1 MNDETKIF
9 LKIFIRKR
17 VIIMNYLEAIILQCI
32 QHLNGER
39 TPNSIFHLL
48 KGKKSIQTI
57 QDGKLFGLSHWFHSF
72 PQLSKSDFQNIFN
85 QLLHQNLIRKQ
96 YQGFSV
102 TESGLIQLNQSHPND
117 LPPKFLNGWK
127 FHTIDRIFWK
137 RLNLL
142 IQVLPYW
149 VKGNSQF
156 LPIQRDPEIQTWVK
170 SFLKNNRQNK
180 EALLEQMLDEMT
192 RMFESMETDINPMLL
207 IVRLSGYKKTGL
219 TEEQAAQHFQMDLFY
234 YITHFQ
240 AILHYLL
247 NTIWVNKDIFP
258 LFQQLTKDLVRM
270 IPLTKTAETSYQL
283 LKEGYSLRE
292 IALKRNLKI
301 QTIEDH
307 IVEIAL
313 MDNSFNID
321 PFVEED
327 LQKQIRQAIEQTKSK
342 KLKEIKEQLKEDA
355 SYFSIR
361 LVLAKLGESE

>member
-1 MNDETKIF
+1 
-9 LKIFIRKR
+9 
-17 VIIMNYLEAIILQCI
+17 MNYLEAILLHCI
-32 QHLNGER
+32 QYINGER

-57 QDGKLFGLSHWFHSF
+57 QDGKLFGLSQWFHTI
-72 PQLSKSDFQNIFN
+72 PQLSKSDFQNILN
-85 QLLHQNLIRKQ
+85 HLLQQNFIRKQ

-102 TESGLIQLNQSHPND
+102 TETGFLQLNQSYPND
-117 LPPKFLNGWK
+117 LPPKYLNGWK

-149 VKGNSQF
+149 VKGDRQF

-170 SFLKNNRQNK
+170 SFLKNYRQNK
-180 EALLEQMLDEMT
+180 EVLLEQMLDEMT
-192 RMFESMETDINPMLL
+192 RMFESVENDINPMIL
-207 IVRLSGYKKTGL
+207 IVRLSGYNKTGL
-219 TEEQAAQHFQMDLFY
+219 TEEQAAQYFQMDLFY
-234 YITHFQ
+234 YIAHFQ

-247 NTIWVNKDIFP
+247 NTIWVNKDIFT

-270 IPLTKTAETSYQL
+270 IPLTKTAETTYQF
-283 LKEGYSLRE
+283 LKEGYSLHE
-292 IALKRNLKI
+292 IALKRSLKI

-321 PFVEED
+321 LYVDKP
-327 LQKQIRQAIEQTKSK
+327 LQKKIKNAIDLTKSK
-342 KLKEIKEQLKEDA
+342 KLKDIKEQLKEDA

-361 LVLAKLGESE
+361 LVLAKLGDAE